1 MKIIIKDKD
10 NKIIKVYE
18 NITNPIQVSVIAS
31 KHEFW
36 QYGADNE

>member
-1 MKIIIKDKD
+1 MKIIITDKD
-10 NKIIKVYE
+10 NKIIKIYE

-36 QYGADNE
+36 EYGADNE